1 MRSQFR
7 WLVLVCFAAVS
18 VPGVVW
24 SQYGG
29 ALHSGGWANGMG
41 VPLPPRS
48 VAIAS
53 PPVTLAMSPP
63 ASFLAGGTNA
73 YAYVYLNAP
82 LSEARARARIIRISD
97 SVVVATSGWTI
108 PSNNRVTMPGLTVG
122 TTYRVE
128 IELEALTPAW
138 VSVAWA
144 TLIASYVQPDKY
156 SPPFDWVLES

>member
-1 MRSQFR
+1 MRSLFR
-7 WLVLVCFAAVS
+7 WLVIICLAAVA
-18 VPGVVW
+18 VPLVAW
-24 SQYGG
+24 AQYGG

-41 VPLPPRS
+41 VPLPARL
-48 VAIAS
+48 VATAS
-53 PPVTLAMSPP
+53 PPVTLVMSPP
-63 ASFLAGGTNA
+63 ASYQAGGINA

-97 SVVVATSGWTI
+97 SVVVSTSGWTI
-108 PSNNRVTMPGLTVG
+108 PSNNRVTMTGLAVG

-138 VSVAWA
+138 LSVPWA

-156 SPPFDWVLES
+156 SPPFDWVLQS

>member
-1 MRSQFR
+1 MRDLFR
-7 WLVLVCFAAVS
+7 WLVIICLAAVA
-18 VPGVVW
+18 VPLDAW
-24 SQYGG
+24 AQYGG
-29 ALHSGGWANGMG
+29 ALHNGGWANGMG

-48 VAIAS
+48 VAAA
-53 PPVTLAMSPP
+53 PVPVVLAMTPP
-63 ASFLAGGTNA
+63 ASLTAGGINA

-97 SVVVATSGWTI
+97 SVVISTSGWTI
-108 PSNNRVTMPGLTVG
+108 PSNNRVTMTGLTVG

-138 VSVAWA
+138 LSVPWA

-156 SPPFDWVLES
+156 SPPFDWELQS

>member
-1 MRSQFR
+1 MRVVIL
-7 WLVLVCFAAVS
+7 WLAVVGLAAAV
-18 VPGVVW
+18 VPAAALA
-24 SQYGG
+24 QYGG

-41 VPLPPRS
+41 VPMPPRS
-48 VAIAS
+48 MAGAL

-63 ASFLAGGTNA
+63 ASFTAGGTNA

-108 PSNNRVTMPGLTVG
+108 PSNNRVTMSGLVLG

-128 IELEALTPAW
+128 VELEALTPAW
-138 VSVAWA
+138 LSVPWA

-156 SPPFDWVLES
+156 SPPFDWELES

>member
-1 MRSQFR
+1 MRSQIP
-7 WLVLVCFAAVS
+7 WLVVLCLAAV
-18 VPGVVW
+18 VAPGAVW
-24 SQYGG
+24 AQYGG

-48 VAIAS
+48 VAAAP
-53 PPVTLAMSPP
+53 PPVTLVLSPP

-97 SVVVATSGWTI
+97 SVVIATSGWT
-108 PSNNRVTMPGLTVG
+108 STSSNRVTMSGLTVG
-122 TTYRVE
+122 ATYRAE

-138 VSVAWA
+138 VSVPWA
-144 TLIASYVQPDKY
+144 TLIASYVQPSKND
-156 SPPFDWVLES
+156 PPFDWELES